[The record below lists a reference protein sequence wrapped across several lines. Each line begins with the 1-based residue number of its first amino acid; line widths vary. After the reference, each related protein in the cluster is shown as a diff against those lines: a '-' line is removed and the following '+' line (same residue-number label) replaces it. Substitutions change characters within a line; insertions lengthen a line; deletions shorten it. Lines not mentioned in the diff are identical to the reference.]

1 MKEKDKDSFVNLEN
15 ARYGDQLELMK
26 KIREGGF
33 CPFCPEHEA
42 KAELGPLLKRGTY
55 WTMRKN
61 RWPYE
66 NTREHLLI
74 IHNVHVE
81 HLNDLTPEAWME
93 LFKLVSWAEKEYRIE
108 GGAIGMRFGDPTKN
122 GATVDH
128 IHAHVFAAEIT
139 DKNDPNYKP
148 VRFRVG

>member
-1 MKEKDKDSFVNLEN
+1 MGGKNSFVNLNN
-15 ARYGDQLELMK
+15 ARYDDQRRLME
-26 KIREGGF
+26 KIHQEGF
-33 CPFCPEHEA
+33 CPFCLEHEA
-42 KAELGPLLKRGTY
+42 KAELGSLIKKATH

-74 IHNVHVE
+74 IHNTHVE
-81 HLNDLTPEAWME
+81 RLNDLTTKA
-93 LFKLVSWAEKEYRIE
+93 WAELLELVKWAEQEYKIE
-108 GGAIGMRFGDPTKN
+108 GGAVGMRFGDTTKN

-128 IHAHVFAAEIT
+128 IHVHVFVTDIT
-139 DKNDPNYKP
+139 NKKDPKYKP